1 MYKPKSHPIYTG
13 LVELYLRA
21 TIRNWKKYI
30 PKEWY
35 EFATMWLELLSDED
49 RKFLEF
55 VFGKDFYYSAD
66 GVACYQSETESHFE
80 KRERLYRLEQK
91 FAIDGG
97 LIIEKENKENE

>member
-1 MYKPKSHPIYTG
+1 MYAPRPNYIYTA

-21 TIRNWKKYI
+21 TVRKWATI
-30 PKEWY
+30 PNEWY
-35 EFATMWLELLSDED
+35 NFTLMWLEFLPDED

-55 VFGKDFYYSAD
+55 VFSEDFYYSAD

-80 KRERLYRLEQK
+80 KRERLHRLERK

-97 LIIEKENKENE
+97 LIIERENE